1 MPDAIQWALQKAL
14 YDKLTSAANLTALL
28 PNGTDDIYSHVPDDT
43 PPLYCLFR
51 LAGAEKIATKLHDAL
66 EISVLIE
73 CYNAKKTAQNGHDI
87 AAEIKNTLD
96 KAEFILADYNVI
108 DCRFEKETIQAFE
121 GGRLQK
127 TSQIFKII
135 IEPK

>member
-1 MPDAIQWALQKAL
+1 M
-14 YDKLTSAANLTALL
+14 
-28 PNGTDDIYSHVPDDT
+28 
-43 PPLYCLFR
+43 
-51 LAGAEKIATKLHDAL
+51 
-66 EISVLIE
+66 IE